1 VVSSFQ
7 RFLQLL
13 LATALAAWCSAA
25 YGLPFPSSASV
36 AIATHATHHGP
47 VLRQCIERVAPNADP
62 ECEVDEA
69 PSTQQRFHAPDLLGL
84 DDQPE
89 DEELGAASG
98 QVKVYGPREVELGC
112 WHDRLSPKLEP
123 HTQLERPP
131 RV

>member
-7 RFLQLL
+7 RLLQLL
-13 LATALAAWCSAA
+13 LATSLAAWCSAMHA
-25 YGLPFPSSASV
+25 LPLSRPASSA
-36 AIATHATHHGP
+36 IALHATEHGP
-47 VLRQCIERVAPNADP
+47 VLKQCIERVTPDADV
-62 ECEVDEA
+62 ECELDEA
-69 PSTQQRFHAPDLLGL
+69 PPTQQRFHAPDLLGL

-98 QVKVYGPREVELGC
+98 EVKVYGPREVELGR
-112 WHDRLSPKLEP
+112 WGDRLSPTIEP